1 MQIEA
6 VTAEKSREK
15 TLTKD
20 EKAKVRGTIFH
31 HLAGIVL
38 APTVTALDNNGVF
51 QFFRTTSKEVSLE
64 EIAHV
69 FNGNLGYLRVA
80 FRLLVSYGWMHQR
93 RGPKGHLLYSL
104 TPEGQVA
111 VSFAPLYR
119 EVTSFIPKA
128 IFLEDFVFGKPEKTC
143 LLSFGSVVTQAENRW
158 GILHSSDTIA
168 EKVRSRVVSHLDGM
182 LVGPVMVA
190 LARKGIFSQFEQEG
204 SPVHRFK
211 PTGHRESLS
220 CVFDLLATQAWACR
234 RQDSYE
240 MTPEGHYAA
249 GIAAAY
255 GVTVSYLPL
264 LKVLD
269 SLLFKN
275 PPVSHFIGGSLEHLV
290 NREINVWGSGAAHKN
305 YFKRTDEIIRNIFN
319 RPLDLQPQGICDVG
333 CGDGALLEQLY
344 TVVKHRTIRGQV
356 LEEYPLVLIGVDIS
370 QTARKTCSQRL
381 HRVGIPTFHVIPGDI
396 GRPDLLADD
405 LRELLLDMRDLL
417 QVRSFLDHNR
427 TYIPPA
433 DYLPGAR
440 AGRSTVACIKG
451 GEEIPSDV
459 LEENLVQHLR
469 CWTPYVNKFGLLVL
483 ELHALSPQVVAAN
496 PDKTPAAA
504 YDAIHGYSN
513 QYPVEFEV
521 FLECAREAGLVATE
535 EYQTRFPSSDL
546 TTVSLNLFTV
556 RSDPSEASVSEYPTE
571 ILRFGVNG

>member
-1 MQIEA
+1 M
-6 VTAEKSREK
+6 
-15 TLTKD
+15 TKD
-20 EKAKVRGTIFH
+20 EKAKVRSTIFQ

-38 APTVTALDNNGVF
+38 APTVTALDNRGVL
-51 QFFRTTSKEVSLE
+51 QFFRTNSEEISLE

-80 FRLLVSYGWMHQR
+80 MRLLVSCGWMRQR
-93 RGPKGHLLYSL
+93 RDPTGHLLYTL

-111 VSFAPLYR
+111 VSFTPLYR

-128 IFLEDFVFGKPEKTC
+128 IFLAEFLFERPEEIFSSFASFVI
-143 LLSFGSVVTQAENRW
+143 QAENRW
-158 GILHSSDTIA
+158 RIPHSSDSTD
-168 EKVRSRVVSHLDGM
+168 ERVRSRVISHLDGM

-190 LARKGIFSQFEQEG
+190 LARKGIFSRFEHGG
-204 SPVHRFK
+204 SPVHRSK
-211 PTGHRESLS
+211 LTGHRGS
-220 CVFDLLATQAWACR
+220 VDRAFDLLATQAWVR
-234 RQDSYE
+234 HRQDLYE

-264 LKVLD
+264 LKALA

-275 PPVSHFIGGSLEHLV
+275 PPLSHFIGGSLEHLV

-305 YFKRTDEIIRNIFN
+305 YFKATDEIIRNIFN
-319 RPLDLQPQGICDVG
+319 RPIDRQPRGICDVG

-344 TVVKHRTIRGQV
+344 TVVKHRTIRGQA
-356 LEEYPLVLIGVDIS
+356 LDEHPLVLIGVDIS
-370 QTARKTCSQRL
+370 QTARKACSQRL
-381 HRVGIPTFHVIPGDI
+381 HRVGIPIFHVIPGDI

-405 LRELLLDMRDLL
+405 LRKLSFDMRNLL

-427 TYIPPA
+427 TYISPA
-433 DYLPGAR
+433 DYVSGAR
-440 AGRSTVACIKG
+440 AGKSTVACVQG
-451 GEEIPSDV
+451 GEEIPPDE
-459 LEENLVQHLR
+459 LEENLVRHLR
-469 CWTPYVNKFGLLVL
+469 RWTPYVSKFGLLVL
-483 ELHALSPQVVAAN
+483 ELHALSPQAVATN

-521 FLECAREAGLVATE
+521 FLECAREAGLVVTE
-535 EYQTRFPSSDL
+535 EYQARFPSSDL
-546 TTVSLNLFTV
+546 TTVSLNFFTA
-556 RSDPSEASVSEYPTE
+556 RSEPGEASASKYPTE